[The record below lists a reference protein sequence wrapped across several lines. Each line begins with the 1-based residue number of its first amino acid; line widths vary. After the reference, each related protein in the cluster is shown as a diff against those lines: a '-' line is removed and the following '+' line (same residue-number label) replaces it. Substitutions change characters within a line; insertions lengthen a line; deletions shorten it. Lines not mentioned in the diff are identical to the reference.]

1 MKTRSSSPRL
11 EKDHQGLATDEFF
24 AAHGTPVLTAPGKDG
39 QPAQWRVE
47 ISNFTGLPYI
57 DRHWK
62 ALASRLAEAID
73 AKLSGDVVVFM
84 GCRSY
89 STRREPL
96 SILFHTLP
104 GSSLP
109 LQDDADVVVRF
120 LLS

>member
-1 MKTRSSSPRL
+1 MKNRSSSPRP
-11 EKDHQGLATDEFF
+11 ESDHQGVTTEEFF
-24 AAHGTPVLTAPGKDG
+24 AAHGSPVLTAPGKDG
-39 QPAQWRVE
+39 QPAQWRVD
-47 ISNFTGLPYI
+47 ISSFTGPPYI

-62 ALASRLAEAID
+62 ALAFRLAEAID
-73 AKLSGDVVVFM
+73 ATLSGDVVVSM

-104 GSSLP
+104 GSSRP